1 MKRSVLLVLSLLL
14 TVAQADGQT
23 QPAMPEDGAAFGA
36 YCGDAA
42 HFAPCEQA
50 VLDVNGAKYIR
61 RVSGYP
67 DCAIMVQDK
76 ASIHQAVRRVLSWMA
91 SHPPAEPV
99 ARDTAIVNALNRSLA
114 LC

>member
-1 MKRSVLLVLSLLL
+1 VKGYALLALSLLL
-14 TVAQADGQT
+14 CGVHADGQT
-23 QPAMPEDGAAFGA
+23 LQALPNDGAAFGA

-50 VLDVNGAKYIR
+50 VLDVNGPKYIR
-61 RVSGYP
+61 KASGYP
-67 DCAIMVQDK
+67 DCAITVQDK
-76 ASIHQAVRRVLSWMA
+76 ASIDHAVKRVLSWMA